1 MAQLSL
7 VLALALPDASAERLA
22 DAKADT
28 DGNTDNKQA
37 DHDLDYD
44 AVAFAH
50 LCQTVAGMTVHLSIL
65 RLLLPVVLARP
76 NLTICCDSL

>member
-1 MAQLSL
+1 M
-7 VLALALPDASAERLA
+7 VLALALPDAGTERLA

-28 DGNTDNKQA
+28 DGNTNDEQA

-44 AVAFAH
+44 AVSFAH

-65 RLLLPVVLARP
+65 RLLLPVVLAGP
-76 NLTICCDSL
+76 NLAVCCDSL